1 MEKKNETNEILKQA
15 RKAVYDL
22 NPAEL
27 VEAALANKEGV
38 LSAEGALCV
47 TTGKHTGRS
56 PKDKFIVD
64 TPAVH
69 DKISWS
75 NNTPCS
81 EETFDRL
88 YAKMEEYAKDHTL
101 YVTDVYAGAD
111 PKNRL
116 QVKFINQMAWHHLF
130 IKQLFIKPEQ
140 KPDCLQDF
148 TVICMPDVKADP
160 QTDKTNSETFIV
172 LHFEKKMV
180 LIGGGQ
186 YAGEMKKSIFSVM
199 NYILPQKG
207 ILSMH
212 CSANVGKDGNTAL
225 FFGLSGTGKT
235 TLSADPNRFL
245 VGDDEHGWS
254 EEGIFNI
261 EGGCYAKCIKLTP
274 ESEPEIYQAIRYG
287 SVLENVVI
295 DPKTRQADYFDS
307 RFTENT
313 RTAYPLQ
320 YIPNAVLPSMA
331 GHPNAIIFLTADAF
345 GVLPPVSRLNK
356 EQAMYHFLSGYTSKV
371 AGTERGIT
379 EPQATFSIGFGEPFL
394 PLSPLK
400 YARLLGEKIDQ
411 HNTEVYLLNTGWS
424 GGSYGTGHRM
434 DLKYT
439 RAMVTAILE
448 GQIGLAGWDT
458 DPIFQVQI
466 PRHCPGVPVDVLVPV
481 NTWKDKDAYYQ
492 TAEKLAG
499 LFAKNVKRFEGE
511 MPAEILQAGP
521 KTAMY
526 AGIKA

>member
-1 MEKKNETNEILKQA
+1 
-15 RKAVYDL
+15 
-22 NPAEL
+22 
-27 VEAALANKEGV
+27 
-38 LSAEGALCV
+38 
-47 TTGKHTGRS
+47 
-56 PKDKFIVD
+56 
-64 TPAVH
+64 
-69 DKISWS
+69 
-75 NNTPCS
+75 
-81 EETFDRL
+81 
-88 YAKMEEYAKDHTL
+88 
-101 YVTDVYAGAD
+101 
-111 PKNRL
+111 
-116 QVKFINQMAWHHLF
+116 
-130 IKQLFIKPEQ
+130 
-140 KPDCLQDF
+140 
-148 TVICMPDVKADP
+148 
-160 QTDKTNSETFIV
+160 
-172 LHFEKKMV
+172 
-180 LIGGGQ
+180 
-186 YAGEMKKSIFSVM
+186 
-199 NYILPQKG
+199 
-207 ILSMH
+207 
-212 CSANVGKDGNTAL
+212 
-225 FFGLSGTGKT
+225 
-235 TLSADPNRFL
+235 
-245 VGDDEHGWS
+245 
-254 EEGIFNI
+254 
-261 EGGCYAKCIKLTP
+261 
-274 ESEPEIYQAIRYG
+274 
-287 SVLENVVI
+287 
-295 DPKTRQADYFDS
+295 
-307 RFTENT
+307 
-313 RTAYPLQ
+313 
-320 YIPNAVLPSMA
+320 
-331 GHPNAIIFLTADAF
+331 
-345 GVLPPVSRLNK
+345 
-356 EQAMYHFLSGYTSKV
+356 MYHFLSGYTSKV